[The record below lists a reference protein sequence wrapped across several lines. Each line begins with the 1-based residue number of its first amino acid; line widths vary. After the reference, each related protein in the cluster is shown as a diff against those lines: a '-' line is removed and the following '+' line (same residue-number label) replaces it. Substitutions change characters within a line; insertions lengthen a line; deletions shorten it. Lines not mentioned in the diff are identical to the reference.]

1 MSNPY
6 STPSADSF
14 DFSPS
19 QYGPSPNRFEPGLVN
34 QVRVFAILSIVQGA
48 LELLTGLFYIGM
60 GMTLPQLIAA
70 SAKQQQDGGGFNGEG
85 MNDEHLA
92 TLMLVVYASLGVATM
107 IAGGLHIFAGIRN
120 YNFQSRVLGFI
131 ALGGGLLALPTCY
144 CIFTGIALGVYGLI
158 VLINPQ
164 VVLAFQMRERGE
176 SVDAILAKF
185 SPYQQAPQ
193 QPYPSH

>member
-14 DFSPS
+14 DSSPS
-19 QYGPSPNRFEPGLVN
+19 QYGPGLVN
-34 QVRVFAILSIVQGA
+34 QVRVYAILSIVQGA
-48 LELLTGLFYIGM
+48 LELLMGLFYIGV
-60 GMTLPQLIAA
+60 GMIFPQLIAL
-70 SAKQQQDGGGFNGEG
+70 SAKQQQDGGGFNGDG
-85 MNDEHLA
+85 MNEEHMA
-92 TLMLVVYASLGVATM
+92 TFMLVVYASLGVATM

-120 YNFQSRVLGFI
+120 YNFRSRVLGFI

-144 CIFTGIALGVYGLI
+144 CSFTAIALGVYGLI

-164 VVLAFQMRERGE
+164 VAMAFQMRERGE
-176 SVDAILAKF
+176 SVDTILAKF

-193 QPYPSH
+193 QPYPPH